1 MKPEIIEGGLAVDDR
16 GSVLFANDL
25 RISNYR
31 RFYVINNHATGFVR
45 AWHGHKY
52 ESKVFVPVRG
62 TMLVGAVQ
70 IDHWGSPSKTSEV
83 TRVVLSASKP
93 CALSIPAGFANGSMS
108 LTSDAQLLVFSSSSL
123 EDSLN
128 DDYRYPADHW
138 NIWSVEQR

>member
-52 ESKVFVPVRG
+52 ESKIFVPVRG
-62 TMLVGAVQ
+62 TMLVGAVK

-93 CALSIPAGFANGSMS
+93 CALSIPPGFANGSMS

-123 EDSLN
+123 EESLN